1 MGSRLFVLAAT
12 LALLLAPAHSV
23 RAADLMKHSGVIV
36 DFDEKT
42 DTIVLAE
49 VGPWRVRDG
58 ATVPTYQ
65 RIALTPETHFAIV
78 FRAEGADG
86 RFSGDFVESP
96 LERAGVY
103 VDDSVTVECRH
114 ERGRMIALKVT
125 VVDLPGGAFQKEDG
139 R

>member
-1 MGSRLFVLAAT
+1 MGSRFIVLIAT

-36 DFDEKT
+36 DFDGKT
-42 DTIVLAE
+42 DTIVVAE
-49 VGPWRVRDG
+49 VGPRRVPDG
-58 ATVPTYQ
+58 ATVITYQ
-65 RIALTPETHFAIV
+65 RIALTPETQFAIV
-78 FRAEGADG
+78 FRTEGRM
-86 RFSGDFVESP
+86 RFAGDFVESP

-114 ERGRMIALKVT
+114 ERGRMIALKIT
-125 VVDLPGGAFQKEDG
+125 VVDLPGGAFQKESG